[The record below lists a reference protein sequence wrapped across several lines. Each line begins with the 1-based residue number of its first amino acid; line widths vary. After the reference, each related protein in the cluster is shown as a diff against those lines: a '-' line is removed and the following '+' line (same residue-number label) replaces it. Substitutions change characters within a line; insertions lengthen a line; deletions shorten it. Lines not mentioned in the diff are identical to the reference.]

1 MMNGSKR
8 GAGDPNYIKKMLKS
22 APKKPIISANAAA
35 GRKPKVTPKST
46 YVSPNIAAGRAKFK
60 SAPESPYVS
69 PNVAKGR
76 KPKDFSK
83 VKPKPKT
90 FRGLPIK

>member
-1 MMNGSKR
+1 MTT
-8 GAGDPNYIKKMLKS
+8 
-22 APKKPIISANAAA
+22 
-35 GRKPKVTPKST
+35 RKPKPPLPKAKPKI
-46 YVSPNIAAGRAKFK
+46 YVSPNVSAGRAKFK
-60 SAPESPYVS
+60 SAPESPYIS